1 MGLSEFPDTLLPVI
15 LHFGGTIGD
24 KSSSAMIRRRR
35 PVSFTSP
42 FAKHL
47 YLHSRQGLVMLV
59 LLNNFLN
66 PLKLFS
72 GCGEQFHEITT
83 TVDRRGKER
92 KINGGAA
99 MAHQVRD
106 GRKEL
111 KQKYLQ
117 KDSAF
122 VLLCTPPPRRA

>member
-15 LHFGGTIGD
+15 LHFGGAIGD
-24 KSSSAMIRRRR
+24 QSSSAMIRR

-47 YLHSRQGLVMLV
+47 YLHSRQGLVMLD

-66 PLKLFS
+66 LLKLFS
-72 GCGEQFHEITT
+72 GCGEQFHEIAT
-83 TVDRRGKER
+83 TVNGGGKER

-99 MAHQVRD
+99 TAHQVRD